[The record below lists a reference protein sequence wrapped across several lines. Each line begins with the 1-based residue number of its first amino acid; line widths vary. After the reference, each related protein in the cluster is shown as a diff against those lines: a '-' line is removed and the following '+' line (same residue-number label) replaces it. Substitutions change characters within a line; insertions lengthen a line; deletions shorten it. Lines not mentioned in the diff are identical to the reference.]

1 MTHLEQTTNKKD
13 KLFMDSAKQ
22 KQKQNSK
29 QKDRKSFL
37 LNGSITKGVLFP
49 RLIVITIVALLL
61 FIGLIMVYSASSVE
75 GYNDKGSA
83 SYFFIRQV
91 IFVVIGCALAAA
103 VIFATPK
110 IWDKN
115 VLLWLWII
123 SIAML
128 AITLAAGFVGL
139 GAKRWISIAGFTFQP
154 SEFAKITVLLGLA
167 NIIIRYQI
175 GELDG
180 GIRTLIAQGGICV
193 VIPVFFIIIQPD
205 LGTTLVL
212 LASVLAVLWFT
223 EFNAGFLKWILIA
236 IAVLTVLAIL
246 LQGFRSTRILAWL
259 HPEADPDGYGYQSL
273 NSYYA
278 FSNGGFFGVGLG
290 NSTQKYEYL
299 TYAYNDFIF
308 AIIGEEGGFLAV
320 IVLMALYIALLFFS
334 FRIGSHAQSSFGT
347 VVCNASA
354 VTIVFQA
361 FLNMAC
367 VSGVLPV
374 TGKPLPFISYG
385 GSSMLS
391 TMILVGIILSVSFK
405 DSEDDHKRR
414 KSIRSNTRNG
424 YGRDQGRASA
434 QNTRRRRNNGQT
446 VA

>member
-1 MTHLEQTTNKKD
+1 
-13 KLFMDSAKQ
+13 MDRAQQ
-22 KQKQNSK
+22 KSK
-29 QKDRKSFL
+29 SKSHTSFL
-37 LNGSITKGVLFP
+37 LNGSITKGVLVP

-83 SYFFIRQV
+83 SYFFVRQL
-91 IFVVIGCALAAA
+91 IFVVLGCGFATAI
-103 VIFATPK
+103 IFFTPK
-110 IWDKN
+110 IWNKN
-115 VLLWLWII
+115 VLLALWGF
-123 SIAML
+123 SIL
-128 AITLAAGFVGL
+128 LLVLTFLLGFVGL
-139 GAKRWISIAGFTFQP
+139 GAKRWIDIAGFTLQP
-154 SEFAKITVLLGLA
+154 SEFAKITTLLGLA
-167 NIIIRYQI
+167 YIIVSYQS
-175 GELDG
+175 GELVG
-180 GIRTLIAQGGICV
+180 GIRSLIIYGTICV
-193 VIPVFFIIIQPD
+193 VIPAGLILIQPD

-212 LASVLAVLWFT
+212 LTSVLAVLWFT

-236 IAVLTVLAIL
+236 IAVLAIIAIC

-259 HPEADPDGYGYQSL
+259 HPELDPDGYGYQSL

-290 NSTQKYEYL
+290 NATQKYEYL

-308 AIIGEEGGFLAV
+308 AIIGEEGGFFAV
-320 IVLMALYIALLFFS
+320 IVLMALYILLLFFS
-334 FRIGSHAQSSFGT
+334 FRIGSHAQSSFGM

-405 DSEDDHKRR
+405 DSQDDSRRRR
-414 KSIRSNTRNG
+414 KSIRDNTRDRRQRERDRG
-424 YGRDQGRASA
+424 YTQD
-434 QNTRRRRNNGQT
+434 TRRRRSSGQT